1 MKCVN
6 SDNGGREKSEEN
18 MKSSSSLEKRFHQ
31 RKGIVHPHQARNE
44 EKKKPSRRDKIW
56 KKHQTV
62 RKKRRP
68 SS

>member
-18 MKSSSSLEKRFHQ
+18 MKISSSLEKRVHQ
-31 RKGIVHPHQARNE
+31 RKGIVHPHPARKEE
-44 EKKKPSRRDKIW
+44 EKNPSRRDKIW
-56 KKHQTV
+56 RKHQTV

>member
-44 EKKKPSRRDKIW
+44 EKKN
-56 KKHQTV
+56 HQGEI
-62 RKKRRP
+62 RFGKSIKL
-68 SS
+68 